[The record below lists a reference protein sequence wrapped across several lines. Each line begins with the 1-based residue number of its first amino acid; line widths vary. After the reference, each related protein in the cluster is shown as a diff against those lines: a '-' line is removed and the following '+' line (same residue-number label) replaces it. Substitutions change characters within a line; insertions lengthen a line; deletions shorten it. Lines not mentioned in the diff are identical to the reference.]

1 MDAAGLEAGALD
13 AGLEVGLA
21 AAVIFLVAFF
31 LAVAFLDPVVAAFL
45 AVFFFAATFLTFFF
59 VVRVPEADGCAS
71 SFGVSAIWVC
81 LRGMYNHN
89 TCE

>member
-59 VVRVPEADGCAS
+59 VVRVPEAGRLR
-71 SFGVSAIWVC
+71 FVVWGIRHLGVSPWDVQPQ
-81 LRGMYNHN
+81 YV
-89 TCE
+89 